1 MISPLSIWSEIAAW
15 VEAIGA
21 ISAVIGASWISA
33 RESRAAVRRED
44 RARQEALSREQ
55 RAFLATRTAALNLA
69 ILAAT
74 QIHDLHVQL
83 DDDAWRGRLTRVSP
97 SHSLLSTE
105 RMLTA
110 FPIQSLEDANAM
122 VEFSRFPAALGTA
135 AEIYAN
141 LERVI
146 RAAKEADRLGVFEEY
161 KAQMERVDIQAQKR
175 LRSLEIALRLAT
187 AAPPGSPDDD
197 PDAPRPAGAQVSAA
211 PGR

>member
-1 MISPLSIWSEIAAW
+1 LTSPLSIWSEVAAW

-21 ISAVIGASWISA
+21 ISAVIGSSWISA

-44 RARQEALSREQ
+44 RAREETLRKEE

-83 DDDAWRGRLTRVSP
+83 DDDVWRGRLTRVSP

-110 FPIQSLEDANAM
+110 FPIQSLDDANAM
-122 VEFSRFPAALGTA
+122 VAFSRFPAALGTA
-135 AEIYAN
+135 AEVYAN
-141 LERVI
+141 LERII
-146 RAAKEADRLGVFEEY
+146 RAAKDADRLGVFEEY
-161 KAQMERVDIQAQKR
+161 KAQMERVDVQAQDR
-175 LRSLEIALRLAT
+175 LSSLRIALRLAPAP
-187 AAPPGSPDDD
+187 AAPDNTS
-197 PDAPRPAGAQVSAA
+197 RP
-211 PGR
+211 